1 MRRCRFD
8 KSAQCEAILGLV
20 YRLPL
25 DPFAFGSLIFLRADS
40 ALGVPGDGARRRSV
54 SRAAAIPRRSARKIA
69 SGKASSRTDGVA
81 KNSWINAALG
91 RLRCHVSVSAA
102 IGERKNSGRRRVHI
116 AYPSAVLD
124 GRLKV
129 SAELACAP

>member
-102 IGERKNSGRRRVHI
+102 IGEWKNSGRRRVHI

-124 GRLKV
+124 GRLMV